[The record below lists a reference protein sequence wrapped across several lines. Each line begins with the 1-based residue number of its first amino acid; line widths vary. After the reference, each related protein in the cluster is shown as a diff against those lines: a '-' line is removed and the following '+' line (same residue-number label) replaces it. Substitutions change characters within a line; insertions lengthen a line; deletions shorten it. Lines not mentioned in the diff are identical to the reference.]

1 MGGGF
6 SYLHAEPENGN
17 RLEKSFRRQYI
28 DQVLINGVKDIR
40 CKCLDPGEGEEK
52 KDEFSSKDLQEYAD
66 LFPFENLVFGGGGA
80 KGIAYPGALQVLEE
94 VGVLKRIKRCAGT
107 SSGSFVALMISLG
120 YTAEEIRKVARMDFR
135 VFFDASFGWLSFL
148 SNLLRFF
155 GWHPMNSLYDFF
167 GEIVEKKL
175 GNKDAT
181 FNDLYNKTGMELCV
195 VVTNLTNMEEEYFH
209 PKTTPDVALRLAIRM
224 SISIPGLMQ
233 PVTFKR
239 RGKDCIY
246 ADGGILMNKPISC
259 FDGWWLSMGKAD
271 TFFNRLQSLE
281 NLPTF
286 LDRKNRF
293 ARDERTAHKTLGFVL
308 VDDTGYCKY
317 HLSLCDTR
325 STNVVF
331 PDTPLAR
338 KALLDERKVT
348 KLDYEQQGLKRSIS
362 KLLGLASKYDIDND
376 GLISKDEFR
385 EIFQDESFTS
395 EEKAT
400 LFGNNA
406 TVKTA
411 MHLLDKDSDGM
422 ISFKEVIEYCEDIG
436 YAILDHSSGLNRQE
450 MNSLKDYITS
460 VFTTMYVNL
469 DHLGFSADD
478 SSRIVGL
485 NTHYVTTTDF
495 GLEPEDA
502 EFLDKVAYESTLT
515 FLRRFAATK
524 LVHKENTSC
533 V

>member
-6 SYLHAEPENGN
+6 SYLHAESENGN
-17 RLEKSFRRQYI
+17 RLEKSTRRQYI
-28 DQVLINGVKDIR
+28 DQVLINGVKDIK
-40 CKCLDPGEGEEK
+40 CKCLDRGEGEEK
-52 KDEFSSKDLQEYAD
+52 KDDFSSKDLQEYAD

-80 KGIAYPGALQVLEE
+80 KGVAYPGSVQVLEE

-107 SSGSFVALMISLG
+107 SSGSLVALMISLG

-135 VFFDASFGWLSFL
+135 DFYDASFGWLSFL
-148 SNLLRFF
+148 YNLLRFF

-233 PVTFKR
+233 PVIFRR

-246 ADGGILMNKPISC
+246 ADGGILMNNPISC

-293 ARDERTAHKTLGFVL
+293 AKDEHTAHKTLGFVL
-308 VDDTGYCKY
+308 VDDTGNRKY
-317 HLSLCDTR
+317 HLSLGDTQN
-325 STNVVF
+325 TNVVF

-338 KALLDERKVT
+338 KALLNEGKLT
-348 KLDYEQQGLKRSIS
+348 KLEYEQRCLKRSIS

-385 EIFQDESFTS
+385 EIFQDESFIS
-395 EEKAT
+395 DEKAT

-406 TVKTA
+406 TVETA
-411 MHLLDKDSDGM
+411 MHFLLDKDSDGM

-436 YAILDHSSGLNRQE
+436 YAILDHSSGLNRQDID
-450 MNSLKDYITS
+450 SLKDYLSS
-460 VFTTMYVNL
+460 VFKTMYVNL

-502 EFLDKVAYESTLT
+502 DFVDKVAYKSTLA

-524 LVHKENTSC
+524 LVHKD
-533 V
+533 